1 MNKNIKLAV
10 AGAVLAL
17 SATAANAGIVI
28 PAGDWTVDIAVTLTC
43 LLLGQSLQHLT
54 LLLAVSLVNLQETHR
69 KI

>member
-28 PAGDWTVDIAVTLTC
+28 LAGVILVTTY
-43 LLLGQSLQHLT
+43 G
-54 LLLAVSLVNLQETHR
+54 LA
-69 KI
+69 